1 MQHSAQRNTPQHS
14 ARSTRSRA
22 RHTPHRTST
31 RWFCRNAVHAERSD
45 ALNSYGTFQ
54 PMGPNLRRSCLRLLW
69 GVWGALAREGV

>member
-1 MQHSAQRNTPQHS
+1 M
-14 ARSTRSRA
+14 
-22 RHTPHRTST
+22 
-31 RWFCRNAVHAERSD
+31 HAERSD